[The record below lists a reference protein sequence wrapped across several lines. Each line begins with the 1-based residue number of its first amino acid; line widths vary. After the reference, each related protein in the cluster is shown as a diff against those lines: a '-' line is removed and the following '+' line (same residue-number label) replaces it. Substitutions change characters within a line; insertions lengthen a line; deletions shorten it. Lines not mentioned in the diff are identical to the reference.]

1 MLVLTL
7 ALEQSVILETTDG
20 LVEIMLTERRSDGR
34 IRLGFEAPPEVGIY
48 RRKVWE
54 EIQNEKREKRKG
66 TAENGR

>member
-48 RRKVWE
+48 RRKVWDDM
-54 EIQNEKREKRKG
+54 QKNGKRPNDKTKG
-66 TAENGR
+66 ER